1 MRQQKQYCEKA
12 HSGRKATSRSYLN
25 VREVRR
31 NGSLTA
37 LSRICCA
44 CTSSYETSEHSVRIN
59 ETCCESREKNLQRKS
74 RPRSLSFSHF
84 SIFLLP
90 SFSVHPQRIPR
101 LRNVVQSNDSAV
113 PILKR
118 TSSFLVRLALIF
130 SRYRGG

>member
-1 MRQQKQYCEKA
+1 VILRKSSFYCGK
-12 HSGRKATSRSYLN
+12 KATSRSYLN

-74 RPRSLSFSHF
+74 RPGSLFLSLLLF
-84 SIFLLP
+84 SIFLFLF
-90 SFSVHPQRIPR
+90 FSAHSQRIPQ
-101 LRNVVQSNDSAV
+101 LGNVVQSNDSAV
-113 PILKR
+113 PILKTHLKFPR
-118 TSSFLVRLALIF
+118 PTGVNI
-130 SRYRGG
+130 